1 MEYEEHKSTNT
12 KPIISFI
19 LPMIAVVGTFGYYQ
33 EIYLLTYIAG
43 VVMALGIPIKGF
55 TKVIGA
61 IIGWLIVE
69 DFWLGISIGM
79 CIEEIISTIGGLIII
94 KLFQRKK

>member
-1 MEYEEHKSTNT
+1 MEYGEHTSTNT

-19 LPMIAVVGTFGYYQ
+19 LPMIAIVGTFGYYQ
-33 EIYLLTYIAG
+33 EIYVLTYIAG
-43 VVMALGIPIKGF
+43 VVMALGLPIKGF

-61 IIGWLIVE
+61 LIGWSIVG
-69 DFWLGISIGM
+69 DFWLGVSIGM
-79 CIEEIISTIGGLIII
+79 CIEEIIATIGGLVII